1 MGSLLS
7 VLDDV
12 TVPHSM
18 MSYLGG
24 NIHVKQHYRARRHFI
39 RLEPENYSNQ
49 SNLFQQIAT

>member
-24 NIHVKQHYRARRHFI
+24 TIHVKQHYRARRHFI

-49 SNLFQQIAT
+49 SNLFQQMAT